1 MVLCSSLGQEQV
13 WVAQVG
19 AEDTQGAELVIFHG
33 FAGKDVSDVAQG
45 NQPWLRGAG
54 AGGLSRD
61 PLSCPPRL
69 SCWRATTGNAASRW

>member
-1 MVLCSSLGQEQV
+1 MVPRSSLGQEQV

-19 AEDTQGAELVIFHG
+19 AGDTQRAELVVAHR
-33 FAGKDVSDVAQG
+33 FAGKGVSGVAQG
-45 NQPWLRGAG
+45 NQPWLWGAG
-54 AGGLSRD
+54 AGRLSCD